1 MSIKT
6 IFKYILVWQ
15 LAIIIIT
22 SLSGYFLPLPET
34 YLGGAT
40 QAYVENPLLYSRA
53 NFDGNHYLTIA
64 HRGYGYAQQAFFP
77 LYPNLIRYFS
87 KYLTPINSAVAIS
100 IISFF
105 IAIIFLVKLVNLDE
119 TNTSVAKWTVIS
131 LLAFPTSF
139 FFGSVYT
146 EGLFLMLVVLSFYC
160 ARTKHWWL
168 AGIFGALAS
177 YTRFVG
183 IFLLP
188 ALIFEWH
195 QQLENRNWKLEVGK
209 LLPLLLIPMGLLVY
223 MSFLNK
229 TTGDPLAFIHAQKLF
244 GQGRSEKFILL
255 YQVFWRYIKMI
266 FTVDLKNPIYPTV
279 ALEFVTGVA
288 FLWASIMVAIRQR
301 KSYAIFA
308 TLSFL
313 IPTLTGNLVSLP
325 RYILTAFPF
334 FIGYGRFLSQY
345 KYLRQVIMT
354 VSYVLLVVYLTM
366 FVRGYWVS

>member
-1 MSIKT
+1 M
-6 IFKYILVWQ
+6 
-15 LAIIIIT
+15 AIIII
-22 SLSGYFLPLPET
+22 SGLAGYFLPLPDT

-64 HRGYGYAQQAFFP
+64 KRGYGYAQQAFFP

-87 KYLTPINSAVAIS
+87 KYMLPVTSGVAIS
-100 IISFF
+100 MVSFF
-105 IAIIFLVKLVNLDE
+105 IAIIFLVKLVQLDDKDP
-119 TNTSVAKWTVIS
+119 NIAKWTVIS

-146 EGLFLMLVVLSFYC
+146 EGTFLMLIVLSFYC

-188 ALIFEWH
+188 ALIFEWFETSKNKKD
-195 QQLENRNWKLEVGK
+195 LI
-209 LLPLLLIPMGLLVY
+209 PILLIPLGLLTY
-223 MSFLNK
+223 MQFLDK
-229 TTGDPLAFIHAQKLF
+229 TTGDPLAFVHVQKLF
-244 GQGRSEKFILL
+244 GQGRSEKLILL
-255 YQVFWRYIKMI
+255 YQVFWRYVKMVL
-266 FTVDLKNPIYPTV
+266 TVDLKNPIYPTLV
-279 ALEFVTGVA
+279 LEFVTGIA

-301 KSYAIFA
+301 RSYAVFA
-308 TLSFL
+308 ILSYL
-313 IPTLTGNLVSLP
+313 VPTLTGNLVSLP

-334 FIGYGRFLSQY
+334 FIGYGRFLTQNKPRRQIILTISIVLAFI
-345 KYLRQVIMT
+345 YL
-354 VSYVLLVVYLTM
+354 SM